1 MALIDFGVDRS
12 SAVETVSVILDLMKY
27 SLWWTLFASDK
38 IRANMEEMGCLIG
51 LLSSVFSF
59 SMISV
64 VMLEV
69 RSTEGSGQ
77 DILICVHGFGDSW
90 LRVVFCVSGACVDVF
105 CGGRAV
111 AAEGF
116 VWLLLGVIV

>member
-1 MALIDFGVDRS
+1 MAG
-12 SAVETVSVILDLMKY
+12 
-27 SLWWTLFASDK
+27 
-38 IRANMEEMGCLIG
+38 MGCLIG

-64 VMLEV
+64 VILDV

-77 DILICVHGFGDSW
+77 DILICVHGFGVSW
-90 LRVVFCVSGACVDVF
+90 IRVGFCMDGEGVDVF
-105 CGGRAV
+105 CGDREGAV
-111 AAEGF
+111 EGF

>member
-77 DILICVHGFGDSW
+77 DTLICCHGFSFSW
-90 LRVVFCVSGACVDVF
+90 IWVGWCEVGVDVLF
-105 CGGRAV
+105 GRDIAV
-111 AAEGF
+111 
-116 VWLLLGVIV
+116 VWFFWCWCVIV